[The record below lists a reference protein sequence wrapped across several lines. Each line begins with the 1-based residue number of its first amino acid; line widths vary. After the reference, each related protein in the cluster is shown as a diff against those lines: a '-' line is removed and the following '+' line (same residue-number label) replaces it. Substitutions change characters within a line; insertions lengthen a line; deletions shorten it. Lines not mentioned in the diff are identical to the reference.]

1 MPWLYSLHG
10 LERPMTP
17 ACPSCHASLEDGA
30 QVCPSCGHSLSIP
43 PPRPRGSEES
53 RRDERFVVPTDVRLR
68 KLDSHGVPQKEER
81 TIAHDLSRSGMRVL
95 TSWSDLQE
103 GDKVSI
109 EEMGG
114 TFATGAIVRHVKRG
128 TDQITRAGVEF
139 IGKEAPERLVGTTAS
154 LPRPAFTTVLSSPG
168 SSGSPSDSLPRRPE
182 SATGRSGGFRLFTTS
197 GPSSSMPRPD
207 FVKPAVVSAPPRV
220 EQAPPAVTPAPV
232 ARPIE
237 GVLEEIEKARATA
250 RELVGES
257 KIWEAL
263 DCLAKARAL
272 AEGTPEERPLRI
284 LTWETQAKLPSL
296 MRQAHQNLEELAS
309 AEPADVAVHSAL
321 GRLYREAGLSAR
333 SRMAFKRVLTLDPQN
348 REAAAALQALG
359 DPAKPR

>member
-1 MPWLYSLHG
+1 MN
-10 LERPMTP
+10 T
-17 ACPSCHASLEDGA
+17 ACPSCHAPLEAGV
-30 QVCPSCGHSLSIP
+30 QVCPACGHSLSLP
-43 PPRPRGSEES
+43 SPRERGAEES
-53 RRDERFVVPTDVRLR
+53 RRDERFIVPTDVRLR
-68 KLDSHGVPQKEER
+68 KLDAHGVPQKEER

-114 TFATGAIVRHVKRG
+114 SFSTGAIVRHVKRG

-154 LPRPAFTTVLSSPG
+154 IPRPAFTSVLRPPVSPADPDT
-168 SSGSPSDSLPRRPE
+168 SPRRAE
-182 SATGRSGGFRLFTTS
+182 SPTSRSGGFRLFTS
-197 GPSSSMPRPD
+197 PGPSASIARPE
-207 FVKPAVVSAPPRV
+207 FAKPPVVHTPPRV
-220 EQAPPAVTPAPV
+220 EPPPPPVPPAPPA
-232 ARPIE
+232 RPLE
-237 GVLEEIEKARATA
+237 SVLEEIEGARAMA
-250 RELVGES
+250 RELVGEG

-272 AEGTPEERPLRI
+272 AEGTSEEHPLRI

-296 MRQAHQNLEELAS
+296 TRQAHQNLEELAS
-309 AEPADVAVHSAL
+309 EKPADVAVHSAL

-333 SRMAFKRVLTLDPQN
+333 ARMAFKRVLTLDPQN

-359 DPAKPR
+359 DPGKPR